1 MPAPRTL
8 LLYVTVAVVAGALGF
23 GLANRNPAPTAP
35 AQALVLNQPRPL
47 PAFRLLD
54 HRGESFGP
62 ERLQGQWT
70 FLFFGFTHCPDICP
84 TTLQTLAAALT
95 ALEDLPEDERPSV
108 VMISVD
114 PERDTPDQLAGYVP
128 YFDPDFLG
136 ATGPEPSLQPLAA
149 GLGVAYGQTPNE
161 DGTSYTVD
169 HTAAIFLVDPAGRL
183 AAVFGTPHSAA
194 TIASDYRYVLEKAG

>member
-8 LLYVTVAVVAGALGF
+8 LLYVAVAVIAGALGF
-23 GLANRNPAPTAP
+23 GLANRSPAPSSP

-62 ERLQGQWT
+62 ENLQGQWT

-84 TTLQTLAAALT
+84 TTLQTLAAARSSL
-95 ALEDLPEDERPSV
+95 ADLPAEERPAV

-114 PERDTPDQLAGYVP
+114 PERDTPTQLAGYVP

-136 ATGPEPSLQPLAA
+136 ATGPEPSLAPLAS
-149 GLGVAYGQTPNE
+149 GLGVAYGRTPNE
-161 DGTSYTVD
+161 DGSSYTVD

-183 AAVFGTPHSAA
+183 AAVFGTPHSAT
-194 TIASDYRYVLEKAG
+194 TIASDYRYVL